1 MITEDLVGALR
12 AVVDR
17 KVATNREWRV
27 LAPVIEMHIRR
38 AGRAQDLDDLRQ
50 SVYLKLLT
58 TTSVVRANENGGAVR
73 FLESVLA
80 GVIKDRYRRA
90 KVRPRAAKRGGHDDG
105 DDPYA
110 RIAAPVPDAS
120 PTWDDQAALLEDLL
134 DRVRGEVDERIAD
147 SGKSTEHR
155 QSASNY
161 AEATLMA
168 RVRNMDSK
176 EIARAL
182 GVPDTKS
189 DTIAKWVE
197 RGRPWVLD
205 ALDALATD
213 ATTGDA
219 AADNALADAALSD
232 EAQALAKLRDLVA
245 KRRKDAGVARPER
258 KRGGRR

>member
-1 MITEDLVGALR
+1 MITEDLIGALR

-27 LAPVIEMHIRR
+27 LAPVIEMQIRR
-38 AGRAQDLDDLRQ
+38 AGKAQDLDDLRQ

-58 TTSVVRANENGGAVR
+58 TTSVVKANENGGAVR
-73 FLESVLA
+73 FLESVLV

-90 KVRPRAAKRGGHDDG
+90 KVRPRAAKHNDDDG
-105 DDPYA
+105 YDPYA

-120 PTWDDQAALLEDLL
+120 PTLDDQAALLDDLL
-134 DRVRGEVDERIAD
+134 DRVRGEIDERIAD
-147 SGKSTEHR
+147 SSKSAEQQ

-168 RVRNMDSK
+168 RVCNMDGK
-176 EIARAL
+176 EIAREL
-182 GVPDTKS
+182 GVPDTKG

-205 ALDALATD
+205 AIDALAI
-213 ATTGDA
+213 DA
-219 AADNALADAALSD
+219 APDAALSD
-232 EAQALAKLRDLVA
+232 DALSDEAKALAKLRDLVA
-245 KRRKDAGVARPER
+245 KRRKDAGVARPDR
-258 KRGGRR
+258 TRGGRR

>member
-1 MITEDLVGALR
+1 
-12 AVVDR
+12 VV
-17 KVATNREWRV
+17 K
-27 LAPVIEMHIRR
+27 
-38 AGRAQDLDDLRQ
+38 
-50 SVYLKLLT
+50 
-58 TTSVVRANENGGAVR
+58 ANENGGAVR
-73 FLESVLA
+73 FLGSVLA

-90 KVRPRAAKRGGHDDG
+90 KVRPRAAKHSGHDGD

-110 RIAAPVPDAS
+110 RIAAPVPAAAPS
-120 PTWDDQAALLEDLL
+120 WDDQAALLEDLL
-134 DRVRGEVDERIAD
+134 DRARGEVDERIAD
-147 SGKSTEHR
+147 SGKSAEHR

-168 RVRNMDSK
+168 RIRNMDSK
-176 EIARAL
+176 EIAREL

-213 ATTGDA
+213 SA
-219 AADNALADAALSD
+219 AE

-245 KRRKDAGVARPER
+245 KLRKDAGVARPDR